1 MIFEDAD
8 SIQCYPNVEL
18 KHIDRLISVIFDIK
32 LNTPLVVGDRRG
44 DSVANMTHTR

>member
-18 KHIDRLISVIFDIK
+18 KHIDRLISIVNCIALLSEKGNGNIRHQMST
-32 LNTPLVVGDRRG
+32 N
-44 DSVANMTHTR
+44 